1 PTPNSVSPCLRGD
14 PPENP
19 HSVAQRAPCIPEGR
33 FRLAPGRGRGSSVAS
48 ILCYL
53 TGLSPVDPI
62 RTRLKLGRFLNKE
75 LSSVPDIDLDFP
87 REIREELIR
96 EVHRRYGEEHVAMVA
111 TFPTYR
117 IRSAVREIG
126 KALGLPA
133 EDVDRL

>member
-1 PTPNSVSPCLRGD
+1 M
-14 PPENP
+14 
-19 HSVAQRAPCIPEGR
+19 
-33 FRLAPGRGRGSSVAS
+33 AS

-111 TFPTYR
+111 TFFAQSGSVAQSTFMP
-117 IRSAVREIG
+117 RSVG
-126 KALGLPA
+126 PWK
-133 EDVDRL
+133 